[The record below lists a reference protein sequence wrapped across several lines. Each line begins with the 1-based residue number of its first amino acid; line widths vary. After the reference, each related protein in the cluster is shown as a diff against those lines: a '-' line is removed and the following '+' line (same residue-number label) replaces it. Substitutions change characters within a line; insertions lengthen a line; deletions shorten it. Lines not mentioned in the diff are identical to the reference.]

1 MQPLKCKLCNET
13 LDTVAHLRLHL
24 LTQLHRDREKQVGW
38 NQD

>member
-1 MQPLKCKLCNET
+1 MEPIKCRLCNDMLES
-13 LDTVAHLRLHL
+13 VAELRLHL